1 MSESMQGT
9 SGQQTPEDPVSKWI
23 RSQPFLAQ
31 EKQAGF
37 LRSAIGYLIMG
48 LAAVLAVW
56 FFLNWCRMVPD
67 IKEMSFVEGVGFLM
81 LLLGRLLG
89 VLLALAI
96 MFYRGWLIRSL
107 SASGFIFG
115 PILGTLAAMWGEMAF
130 AFLAVMSLPAMV
142 SVWCES
148 RGMRLPLLWTPDGG
162 DNRFLDGLSI
172 FLACW
177 VTGLAV
183 LVVGRWVKEWLQIVV
198 QIAQDVRV
206 LRDK

>member
-1 MSESMQGT
+1 
-9 SGQQTPEDPVSKWI
+9 
-23 RSQPFLAQ
+23 
-31 EKQAGF
+31 
-37 LRSAIGYLIMG
+37 
-48 LAAVLAVW
+48 
-56 FFLNWCRMVPD
+56 
-67 IKEMSFVEGVGFLM
+67 
-81 LLLGRLLG
+81 
-89 VLLALAI
+89 
-96 MFYRGWLIRSL
+96 
-107 SASGFIFG
+107 
-115 PILGTLAAMWGEMAF
+115 
-130 AFLAVMSLPAMV
+130 MV